1 MENVS
6 FRQFTPSGKIVK
18 EFPMVNLTLRTGYL
32 SLGRN
37 VDEITAGAYMQAGAE
52 FDQIVDPDVS

>member
-1 MENVS
+1 
-6 FRQFTPSGKIVK
+6 
-18 EFPMVNLTLRTGYL
+18 MVNLTLRTGYL